1 MDYNVQ
7 ERITL
12 NWSATSA
19 LVWTHGKKTLQQVD
33 CQHPVYAHYDDVLT
47 AIMTRARNKYG
58 LYVSVA
64 KEVFEQKYALTGCAC
79 L

>member
-1 MDYNVQ
+1 MDYSVQ

-33 CQHPVYAHYDDVLT
+33 CTHPVYAHYDDVLT
-47 AIMTRARNKYG
+47 AIMMRAQKKYG
-58 LYVSVA
+58 LHVSG
-64 KEVFEQKYALTGCAC
+64 KRKK
-79 L
+79 